1 MKVEKTNYEKK
12 GETKS
17 FLSFRLAE
25 EHFTIPVMKI
35 MEILEVPKITKIP
48 QSPNFLVGVINLR
61 GSVLPVIDTRVKFG
75 MSPIE
80 FTINTCILVLSLDVN
95 DEEVIVGA
103 LVDSVSEVFE
113 LDDSKIKPSPTIA
126 TKYRADFIQG
136 MIQEE
141 DYFVMALNIDKVFSS
156 NDLDSIVKSKDSEYE
171 SEDKLTTQNV
181 E

>member
-61 GSVLPVIDTRVKFG
+61 GAVLPVIDTRIKFG

-80 FTINTCILVLSLDVN
+80 YTINTCILVLSIELDG
-95 DEEVIVGA
+95 ETIIVGS

-113 LDDSKIKPSPTIA
+113 LSDEMIKPTPTIA
-126 TKYRADFIQG
+126 TRYRADYIQG
-136 MIQEE
+136 MIQE
-141 DYFVMALNIDKVFSS
+141 DDHFMMVLNIDKVFSTL
-156 NDLDSIVKSKDSEYE
+156 DLESISESKDAKVTEE
-171 SEDKLTTQNV
+171 
-181 E
+181 